1 MPGLLF
7 KKEVSMG
14 LIPENVI
21 DEVLTRA
28 DIESVVSRYVLLK
41 RSGSN
46 LWGLCPFHSEK
57 TASFSVNPSKQI
69 FHCFGCGKGGNS
81 IKFIMEIEHLN
92 YPEAIKHL
100 AGIYGVD
107 IPETGYSGDDIR
119 KEEKDRV
126 KDILKEAAKF
136 YYRSFSDPDIGK
148 PARDYAAKRGLSRQ
162 TLDNFG
168 IGYSPISRTGLY
180 DILKQKGYKDE
191 EMLNSGIFKQSSK
204 NNKPYD
210 LFRGRLVF
218 PIFDT
223 YGAIIAFGGRAL
235 GDEKPK
241 YINSPDSLVYNKQ
254 NHLYAMNFAR
264 KEQSRQLIVVEGYMD
279 AIAMHAAG
287 FKNTVA
293 ALGTSF
299 TDSQLKLCARFAD
312 EVVFFFDA
320 DNAGQKAALR
330 AIKMMMDYL
339 KKLTGI
345 NIRIRIAK
353 VPDGKDP
360 DEYIKTNG
368 ADKFKDVVRN
378 ALYVE
383 DYLLE
388 RAKSDNTDP
397 ETGILDRGRYQADIC
412 EYGSWMNDEI
422 KMSRMAGVA
431 APLLGATQQAVMS
444 QMQKYSQIEDRK
456 LEQMNSRAVERDR
469 IEDIN
474 NRNNDVDVNSD
485 QTSYSPSESGY
496 SAPEFRK
503 VNDSATK
510 EEIDLF
516 AYALSLGSALND
528 KNKISSKD
536 IIRPDDFS
544 GDTLSELVKIF
555 LNIFDGRKETLFAK
569 MSDFFSKLT
578 INGQPAEDI
587 MLKAVDAADRSGDVN
602 VKSDMYLALLFKVR
616 TSIIDKE
623 EERLINLRASSSP
636 EDRKK
641 IDQVLSNLA
650 AYKLELREKIGAL

>member
-1 MPGLLF
+1 
-7 KKEVSMG
+7 MG
-14 LIPENVI
+14 LIPDNVI

-28 DIESVVSRYVLLK
+28 DIESVVGRYVLLK
-41 RSGSN
+41 RSGGN

-57 TASFSVNPSKQI
+57 TASFSVNPSKGI
-69 FHCFGCGKGGNS
+69 YKCFGCGKGGNAIS
-81 IKFIMEIEHLN
+81 FIMEIEHLS
-92 YPEAIKHL
+92 YPEAIRHL
-100 AGIYGVD
+100 GGLYGVE
-107 IPETGYSGDDIR
+107 IPETGYSGDNIQ

-136 YYRSFSDPDIGK
+136 YYKAFNDEDIGK
-148 PARDYAAKRGLSRQ
+148 PARDYAAKRGLTKQ

-168 IGYSPISRTGLY
+168 IGYSPMSWSALY
-180 DILKQKGYKDE
+180 DHLRQKGYKDE
-191 EMLNSGIFKQSSK
+191 ELLNSGIFAKSQK
-204 NNKPYD
+204 TNKPYD
-210 LFRGRLVF
+210 LFRGRLMF
-218 PIFDT
+218 PIFDSFGT
-223 YGAIIAFGGRAL
+223 IIAFGGRAL

-264 KEQSRQLIVVEGYMD
+264 KEQSKQLIVVEGYMD
-279 AIAMHAAG
+279 AIAMHSAG

-299 TDSQLKLCARFAD
+299 TDSQLKLCSRYAE
-312 EVVFFFDA
+312 EVIFFFDA

-330 AIKMMMDYL
+330 AIQMMMDYL

-368 ADKFKDVVRN
+368 AEKFKDVVKN

-388 RAKSDNTDP
+388 RAKNDNTDP
-397 ETGILDRGRYQADIC
+397 ETGELDRGRYQKDIC
-412 EYGSWMNDEI
+412 IYGSWMNDEI

-431 APLLGATQQAVMS
+431 APLLGAAPQAVMN
-444 QMQKYSQIEDRK
+444 QMIKFQNAEDRK
-456 LEQMNSRAVERDR
+456 QEQADSRALERQR
-469 IEDIN
+469 REDISH
-474 NRNNDVDVNSD
+474 RNSAEEFEDIP
-485 QTSYSPSESGY
+485 QEGPSEVV
-496 SAPEFRK
+496 PEQPVFKK

-516 AYALSLGSALND
+516 AYALSLGSALS
-528 KNKISSKD
+528 KNAVIQKTD

-544 GDTLSELVKIF
+544 GDTLRELVKIF
-555 LNIFDGRKETLFAK
+555 LNMFDGKNETLFAK
-569 MSDFFSKLT
+569 MSGYFSRLT
-578 INGQPAEDI
+578 INGMPAEDV
-587 MLKAVDAADRSGDVN
+587 MLRAVEAADKCADVH
-602 VKSDMYLALLFKVR
+602 VKSDMYLALLLKVR
-616 TSIIDKE
+616 ESIINRE
-623 EERLINLRASSSP
+623 EDRLINMRGNAGP
-636 EDRKK
+636 DEKKK
-641 IDQVLSNLA
+641 IDGMLSRLSD
-650 AYKLELREKIGAL
+650 YKLSLRKRIGEL

>member
-1 MPGLLF
+1 
-7 KKEVSMG
+7 MG
-14 LIPENVI
+14 YIPENVI

-28 DIESVVSRYVLLK
+28 DIESVVGRYVSLK
-41 RSGSN
+41 RSGGN

-57 TASFSVNPSKQI
+57 TPSFSVNPSRGIYK
-69 FHCFGCGKGGNS
+69 CFGCGKGGNA
-81 IKFIMEIEHLN
+81 IRFITEIEHMS
-92 YPEAIKHL
+92 YPEAIRYL
-100 AGIYGVD
+100 AGQYGVE

-119 KEEKDRV
+119 KDEKNRV

-136 YYRSFSDPDIGK
+136 YYRAFNDENIGK
-148 PARDYAAKRGLSRQ
+148 PAREYAAKRGLTRQ

-168 IGYSPISRTGLY
+168 IGYSPINWTALY
-180 DILKQKGYKDE
+180 DHLRQKGYKDE
-191 EMLNSGIFKQSSK
+191 ELLNSGIFAKSPK
-204 NNKPYD
+204 TNKPYD
-210 LFRGRLVF
+210 LFRGRLMF

-223 YGAIIAFGGRAL
+223 FGTIIAFGGRAL

-320 DNAGQKAALR
+320 DSAGQKAALR
-330 AIKMMMDYL
+330 AIKMMMEYL

-368 ADKFKDVVRN
+368 AEKFKDVVRN

-388 RAKSDNTDP
+388 RAKNDNTDP
-397 ETGILDRGRYQADIC
+397 ETGVLDRGRYQEDIC
-412 EYGSWMNDEI
+412 IYGSWMNDEI

-431 APLLGATQQAVMS
+431 APFLGATQQAVMS
-444 QMQKYSQIEDRK
+444 QMQKYSQIEDKK
-456 LEQMNSRAVERDR
+456 LEQMNSRAIERER
-469 IEDIN
+469 REDIN
-474 NRNNDVDVNSD
+474 NRNSAEDLINEQDTGVPDENAVNS
-485 QTSYSPSESGY
+485 PVV
-496 SAPEFRK
+496 PEFRK
-503 VNDSATK
+503 IVDTASK
-510 EEIDLF
+510 EEIELF
-516 AYALSLGSALND
+516 AYALSLGSALKD
-528 KNKISSKD
+528 TKKIDSKD

-544 GDTLSELVKIF
+544 GDTLRELVRIF
-555 LNIFDGRKETLFAK
+555 LNIFDGRNETLYAK
-569 MSDFFSKLT
+569 MSDYFSKLT
-578 INGQPAEDI
+578 INGLPAEEV
-587 MLKAVDAADRSGDVN
+587 MLKAVDAADRTGDVN
-602 VKSDMYLALLFKVR
+602 IKSDMYLALLFKVR
-616 TSIIDKE
+616 TNIIARE
-623 EERLINLRASSSP
+623 EERLMSIRSSANP
-636 EDRKK
+636 EDKEK
-641 IDQVLSNLA
+641 IDNLLRNLA
-650 AYKLELREKIGAL
+650 QYKTDLRNKIGDL

>member
-1 MPGLLF
+1 
-7 KKEVSMG
+7 MG
-14 LIPENVI
+14 LIPDNVI

-28 DIESVVSRYVLLK
+28 DIESVVSRYVALK
-41 RSGSN
+41 RQGGN

-57 TASFSVNPSKQI
+57 TASFSINPAKNI

-81 IKFIMEIEHLN
+81 IKFIMEIEHMS
-92 YPEAIKHL
+92 YPEAIRHL
-100 AGIYGVD
+100 AGLYGVD
-107 IPETGYSGDDIR
+107 IPDTGYSGENIQ
-119 KEEKDRV
+119 KEAKNRA
-126 KDILKEAAKF
+126 KDILKEAAK
-136 YYRSFSDPDIGK
+136 YYYKSFNDEDIGK
-148 PARDYAAKRGLSRQ
+148 PAREYAAKRGLTRQ

-168 IGYSPISRTGLY
+168 LGYSPIKGGLY
-180 DILKQKGYKDE
+180 NILKDKGYTDE
-191 EMLNSGIFKQSSK
+191 EMLNSGIFQKSAK
-204 NNKPYD
+204 TGKPYD
-210 LFRGRLVF
+210 LFRGRFMF

-223 YGAIIAFGGRAL
+223 FGTIIAFGGRAL

-241 YINSPDSLVYNKQ
+241 YVNSPDSIVYSKQ

-279 AIAMHAAG
+279 AIAMHSAG

-320 DNAGQKAALR
+320 DAAGQKAALR

-360 DEYIKTNG
+360 DEYIKVNG
-368 ADKFKDVVRN
+368 AEKFKEVVKN

-388 RAKSDNTDP
+388 RAKNDNTDP
-397 ETGILDRGRYQADIC
+397 ETGDLDRGRYQRDVC

-431 APLLGATQQAVMS
+431 APFLGATQQAVMS
-444 QMQKYSQIEDRK
+444 QMQKYSQIEDK
-456 LEQMNSRAVERDR
+456 KQQLNDSRALERER
-469 IEDIN
+469 IEDISK
-474 NRNNDVDVNSD
+474 RNNVAELEPEENA
-485 QTSYSPSESGY
+485 PSEQSVEVREY
-496 SAPEFRK
+496 KK
-503 VNDSATK
+503 VVDTATK

-516 AYALSLGSALND
+516 AFALSLGSALAD
-528 KNKISSKD
+528 RKIISDSTD
-536 IIRPDDFS
+536 IVRPDDFS
-544 GDTLSELVKIF
+544 GDTLRELVRIF
-555 LNIFDGRKETLFAK
+555 LNIFDGNNETLFAR
-569 MSDFFSKLT
+569 MSDYFSKLT
-578 INGQPAEDI
+578 INGMPAEDV
-587 MLKAVDAADRSGDVN
+587 MLRAVESADKTGN
-602 VKSDMYLALLFKVR
+602 VEIKRDMYLALLLKVR
-616 TSIIDKE
+616 TNIINRE
-623 EERLINLRASSSP
+623 EERLMSARVNCDEVGKA
-636 EDRKK
+636 K
-641 IDQVLSNLA
+641 IDEALRRLSD
-650 AYKLELREKIGAL
+650 YKLTLRNRIGEL

>member
-1 MPGLLF
+1 
-7 KKEVSMG
+7 MG
-14 LIPENVI
+14 LIPDNVI

-28 DIESVVSRYVLLK
+28 DIESVVGRYVLLK
-41 RSGSN
+41 RSGGN

-57 TASFSVNPSKQI
+57 TPSFSVNPAKNI
-69 FHCFGCGKGGNS
+69 FHCFGCGKGGNA

-92 YPEAIKHL
+92 YPEAIRHL
-100 AGIYGVD
+100 AGLYGVE
-107 IPETGYSGDDIR
+107 IPETGYSGDNIK

-136 YYRSFSDPDIGK
+136 YYKAFNDENIGK
-148 PARDYAAKRGLSRQ
+148 PAREYAAKRGLTKQ

-168 IGYSPISRTGLY
+168 IGYSPINWTALY
-180 DILKQKGYKDE
+180 DHLKQKGYKDE
-191 EMLNSGIFKQSSK
+191 ELLKSGIFALSQKT
-204 NNKPYD
+204 NKPYD
-210 LFRGRLVF
+210 LFRGRLMF

-223 YGAIIAFGGRAL
+223 YGTIIAFGGRAL

-254 NHLYAMNFAR
+254 NYLYAMNFAR
-264 KEQSRQLIVVEGYMD
+264 KEQSKQLIVVEGYMD
-279 AIAMHAAG
+279 AIAMHSAG

-293 ALGTSF
+293 ALGTAF
-299 TDSQLKLCARFAD
+299 TDSQLKLCSRFAE

-330 AIKMMMDYL
+330 AIQMMMDYL

-368 ADKFKDVVRN
+368 AEKFKDVVKN

-388 RAKSDNTDP
+388 RAKNDNTDP
-397 ETGILDRGRYQADIC
+397 ESGELDRGRYQKDIC
-412 EYGSWMNDEI
+412 TYGSWMNDEI

-431 APLLGATQQAVMS
+431 APLLGATSQAVMN
-444 QMQKYSQIEDRK
+444 QMIKFRQAEDK
-456 LEQMNSRAVERDR
+456 KQEQMDTRALERQR
-469 IEDIN
+469 REDIGR
-474 NRNNDVDVNSD
+474 RNNADEFDEPDNSM
-485 QTSYSPSESGY
+485 PSEVVTEH
-496 SAPEFRK
+496 PVFRK
-503 VNDSATK
+503 VIDSATK

-516 AYALSLGSALND
+516 AYALSLGSALSKND
-528 KNKISSKD
+528 RIQKTD

-544 GDTLSELVKIF
+544 GDTLRELVKIF
-555 LNIFDGRKETLFAK
+555 LNIYDGNNETLFAK
-569 MSDFFSKLT
+569 MSDYFSRLT
-578 INGQPAEDI
+578 INGMPAEDVI
-587 MLKAVDAADRSGDVN
+587 LKAVESADKSSDVH
-602 VKSDMYLALLFKVR
+602 VKSDMYLALLLKVR
-616 TSIIDKE
+616 ESIIKRE
-623 EERLINLRASSSP
+623 EERLMNIRGSSTP
-636 EDRKK
+636 DEKKK
-641 IDQVLSNLA
+641 IDELLSRLSD
-650 AYKLELREKIGAL
+650 YKLSLRNRIGEL